1 MKRAAILGVFVLS
14 VFLVPLSAP
23 AAIVEV
29 DVTIK
34 SVDVKAR
41 GITVVYKTDLGEKT
55 IELDVSRK
63 AEITINGKDG
73 TLDSLGPGLKAKV
86 SYDKDLAVVSK
97 IEATG
102 VIVKRKAPE
111 LVQVSELNDEGDNEW
126 PSLTE
131 DGLTIYWARNRSMIW
146 TAHRDDPQSL
156 FTDKKQL
163 FPGQMPTISSDGLEL
178 IFAGERTDGQKGV
191 SLHVTTRSARDKAFH
206 RPTEIRELGEFVGR
220 DPYLT
225 FDGLTLYFCACR
237 VGTPENQQMPV
248 VVFSTRKDKSSP
260 WLAPKRV
267 PNVAM
272 DGQLW
277 GPFLTK
283 DGLHLFFEHM
293 MALRGKG
300 DGTTTDFMV
309 WSRAS
314 VAEPF
319 EKHRYYVIDGIPP
332 LVGGSFHHVAATN
345 ELFFHQLSRRPLGIW
360 IVKNFTLPEAAN

>member
-1 MKRAAILGVFVLS
+1 MCKLTCVSAVLCGLLLLQQAQGA
-14 VFLVPLSAP
+14 VVT
-23 AAIVEV
+23 V

-34 SVDVKAR
+34 TVNPQSR
-41 GITVVYKTDLGEKT
+41 GIAVAYNNGTTTKVID
-55 IELDVSRK
+55 LDVSRK
-63 AEITINGKDG
+63 AVITLNGEEG
-73 TLDSLGPGLKAKV
+73 TLAALGPGQKATIT
-86 SYDKDLAVVSK
+86 YDRDLVVVTK
-97 IEATG
+97 IEAKGTPA
-102 VIVKRKAPE
+102 KAPE
-111 LVQVSELNDEGDNEW
+111 LMQVSELNDEGDNEW

-163 FPGQMPTISSDGLEL
+163 FPGQMPTVSSDGLEV

-206 RPTEIRELGEFVGR
+206 RPTEIRELEEVVGK

-225 FDGLTLYFCACR
+225 SDGLTLYFCACR

-248 VVFSTRKDKSSP
+248 VVSTRKDKSSP
-260 WLAPKRV
+260 WSAPKRV
-267 PNVAM
+267 PNVAA
-272 DGQLW
+272 DGQAW

-283 DGLHLFFEHM
+283 DGLHLFCEYRIPSNWKSGM
-293 MALRGKG
+293 S
-300 DGTTTDFMV
+300 DFVV

-314 VAEPF
+314 ATEPF
-319 EKHRYYVIDGIPP
+319 EKPRYYTIEGIPP

-360 IVKNFTLPEAAN
+360 MVKNFTLPETAN